1 MASKKHQQ
9 MSFDKAMRR
18 KHTHENLKRRE
29 TLEGFY
35 RAHFSDVCINNGIIP
50 NGVMTPDID
59 MFSYASAST
68 FNISNLVK
76 FLSCGY
82 TSLTPEDISFAF
94 NEKNQHDYRA
104 VEIRKQTI
112 DEIESLA
119 RIWSSPQVI
128 GYGSMYLS
136 IDHEGNILNEQIID
150 VLGDEQRWALFVML
164 DMFYDGY
171 AADDILKELG
181 EPMPTAH
188 ELTEFDGSSSLDW

>member
-1 MASKKHQQ
+1 MSSKKHQQ

-18 KHTHENLKRRE
+18 EHTHKNLQRRE

-35 RAHFSDVCINNGIIP
+35 RTHFSDVCINNGIIP
-50 NGVMTPDID
+50 NGVMTPDVD
-59 MFSYASAST
+59 VFSYASAST
-68 FNISNLVK
+68 FDISNLVK

-112 DEIESLA
+112 DEIESIA

-136 IDHEGNILNEQIID
+136 IDHEGNILNEQIIN
-150 VLGDEQRWALFVML
+150 VLSDEQRLALLIML
-164 DMFYDGY
+164 DMFYDGWGV
-171 AADDILKELG
+171 DDILKELS
-181 EPMPTAH
+181 EPMPTIH
-188 ELTEFDGSSSLDW
+188 EFAESDSSSSMDW